1 MTPRT
6 FTILGIV
13 AVISVTAATLALG
26 MRPQFLEFRADGER
40 VFPSLLENADQVASF
55 QVRQGNDQMTFVHG
69 DKGWV
74 LSESGGYAIDNRLAA
89 KVILSLASLEFLEA
103 KTKRKEK
110 LAKLRLEDP
119 LSEKSQ
125 ARLLTF
131 VDKND
136 KEIAN
141 LILGRDNYSLPA
153 TMTGGIYIRRP
164 NEDQAWL
171 AKGTVDIG
179 GEPRDWLVRKIID
192 IPLEQIK
199 HVRFSHPDGETFT
212 IVGDLSVK
220 DGFKLESVPEGMK
233 LKTSYGPRSIANV
246 VNNFLLNDVRRQTEL
261 TLTDTEAS
269 VSEFTLVN
277 GDVVKLELWDKKP
290 RNWMRVIVSG
300 ESQQAAAIA
309 KRTEGWVYDIPDYQ
323 AELLRKRF
331 TELTKAEKP
340 AS

>member
-1 MTPRT
+1 
-6 FTILGIV
+6 
-13 AVISVTAATLALG
+13 
-26 MRPQFLEFRADGER
+26 
-40 VFPSLLENADQVASF
+40 
-55 QVRQGNDQMTFVHG
+55 
-69 DKGWV
+69 
-74 LSESGGYAIDNRLAA
+74 
-89 KVILSLASLEFLEA
+89 
-103 KTKRKEK
+103 
-110 LAKLRLEDP
+110 
-119 LSEKSQ
+119 
-125 ARLLTF
+125 
-131 VDKND
+131 
-136 KEIAN
+136 
-141 LILGRDNYSLPA
+141 
-153 TMTGGIYIRRP
+153 
-164 NEDQAWL
+164 
-171 AKGTVDIG
+171 
-179 GEPRDWLVRKIID
+179 
-192 IPLEQIK
+192 
-199 HVRFSHPDGETFT
+199 VRFSHPDGETFT

-331 TELTKAEKP
+331 TELIEAEKP